1 MIRMYNGFKTI
12 SFCGEITIVFLGSLQ
27 EIVLFSMLVA
37 THPYPGT
44 WSNLT
49 GADFFELRW
58 EPLTNL
64 ELWTPNS
71 CYTLISHHKPRS
83 AIPCAPT
90 KNFRNPHQIAL
101 LVNCGFQGVC
111 SKQGVVLFHNL
122 RLLDFFCCKATLEC
136 SEGVCFICSSS
147 CLGFKCFFL
156 AQSPKVQQFG
166 V

>member
-101 LVNCGFQGVC
+101 LVNCGFHGVC
-111 SKQGVVLFHNL
+111 SKFGVVLFPTL
-122 RLLDFFCCKATLEC
+122 RLLDFFVAKRLSSVLLGCLFHLLLQLSWFQMFFPG
-136 SEGVCFICSSS
+136 SES
-147 CLGFKCFFL
+147 
-156 AQSPKVQQFG
+156 
-166 V
+166 